1 MPSTGST
8 SLRSLYGGSEKA
20 WTMWKWNLPT
30 TSQHH
35 RQRQRLTN
43 NLWRGANEKS
53 NRMSVEGRAEN
64 RVSPAPS
71 AGELPR
77 QPLPATRTPPKPAR
91 ERETAPPPT
100 TTITVTATPA
110 QTVDMRWNQRHP
122 RLYHRRWNYFA
133 VRLQPRPRQKKTA
146 PAEPTPQPEPTPALT
161 AASDIPKQPPRKP
174 WRGGGVPT
182 RPHRHQHGEI
192 IDYWKLIGN
201 AKHRYD
207 NGTFALILQLRGKSE
222 EMSYLTFDQAT
233 SVRGE
238 GYLLLYPRTPE
249 YQ

>member
-1 MPSTGST
+1 
-8 SLRSLYGGSEKA
+8 
-20 WTMWKWNLPT
+20 MWKWNLPT

-35 RQRQRLTN
+35 RQRQRPTN

-77 QPLPATRTPPKPAR
+77 KPLPATRTPPKPAR

-100 TTITVTATPA
+100 TTITLIASPA

-146 PAEPTPQPEPTPALT
+146 PAEPTPQPEPTPAPT

-174 WRGGGVPT
+174 WRGGGSTYQTTSTSARGNHRLLETDRQRETPLRQRYL
-182 RPHRHQHGEI
+182 RPHTPAAWKVRRDVIPDLRPSNQCPGRRKPTALPKDSRVPVGCPLLQAGHRQHAI
-192 IDYWKLIGN
+192 
-201 AKHRYD
+201 
-207 NGTFALILQLRGKSE
+207 
-222 EMSYLTFDQAT
+222 
-233 SVRGE
+233 
-238 GYLLLYPRTPE
+238 
-249 YQ
+249 